1 MKSHQISMIGTGL
14 IGNFYT
20 ETINGSRSRDRV
32 ACVYSRSQER
42 ADEFARRWDIPHTAT
57 DLKEAVEHPDTDTVV
72 VGLPNGLHEEA
83 ITLAAE
89 AGKAVLCTKP
99 LARTAA
105 EAKRITDTV
114 KKAGVF
120 SGYLEDL
127 CYTPKTLKALE
138 AVKAGAIGD
147 VTWVR
152 SREAHPGPHSA
163 HFWNKD
169 TAGGGAIIDMSCH
182 CIEIIRNFVGK
193 GVRPVEVMAWTDTLV
208 HPVDVEDN
216 AIALVKFENGAIG
229 QFECSWTFRG
239 GMDLRDEVSGTEGI
253 VRIDHWLRTG
263 LEMYS
268 SGKGA
273 GYVAEKAETDAGWL
287 FPVGGEASA
296 LGYVDMFEDM
306 FDAMDAGREPAET
319 FYDGYVV
326 NAVMDAA
333 YDSVERRG
341 WAPVE
346 IEDWPFQPAK
356 RIEKDVEHHDGHV
369 VLKKE
374 LLPDGRTNMML
385 RGDDGRVYDK
395 IS

>member
-1 MKSHQISMIGTGL
+1 MESHAITLLGTGL
-14 IGNFYT
+14 IGNFYA
-20 ETINGSRSRDRV
+20 ETLHAFRGRDRV
-32 ACVYSRSQER
+32 GCVYSRTQER
-42 ADEFARRWDIPHTAT
+42 ADAFSSRWDIPHTAT
-57 DLKEAVEHPDTDTVV
+57 DMKEAINHPDTDTVV
-72 VGLPNGLHEEA
+72 IGLPNSLHEEA
-83 ITLAAE
+83 VMLAAE

-99 LARTAA
+99 LARTAE
-105 EAKRITDTV
+105 EAKRMLDAV
-114 KKAGVF
+114 EKAGVF
-120 SGYLEDL
+120 AGYLEDL

-138 AVKAGAIGD
+138 AVNNGAIGD

-152 SREAHPGPHSA
+152 SREAHPGPHTA
-163 HFWNKD
+163 HFWNKE

-193 GVRPVEVMAWTDTLV
+193 GNRPVEVMAWADTLV
-208 HPVDVEDN
+208 HPIDLEDN
-216 AIALVKFENGAIG
+216 AVALVRFDNGAIG

-239 GMDLRDEVSGTEGI
+239 GMDLRDEVSGTDGI

-268 SGKGA
+268 TGQGA

-296 LGYVDMFEDM
+296 LGYVDMFLDM
-306 FDAMDAGREPAET
+306 FDAMDEGREPAET

-333 YDSVERRG
+333 YKSVETRA
-341 WAPVE
+341 WEPVHVE
-346 IEDWPFQPAK
+346 WRHGETPRIAKDIE
-356 RIEKDVEHHDGHV
+356 RHDGKI

-374 LLPDGRTNMML
+374 LLPDGRTNLIL
-385 RGDDGRVYDK
+385 REDDGAVSDV
-395 IS
+395 II